1 MLLELG
7 AKDAAPEVLGALQRA
22 RTAELSGALFD
33 TYLKLLDSDAV
44 PTLIGLLDHRL
55 GAVRARAGNALLRAV
70 GDRHFE
76 EIRALARSARAESRT
91 LAVPLLLQSAGEN
104 AFPDLLALLS
114 DASTATATA
123 AANGI
128 ASLPQAATVP
138 ALRDRILKG
147 KLDRSLGYGCLALA
161 FTDERN
167 PVEGL
172 DDLVAKLLDGVASR
186 EPFVSSSAASLL
198 ASIGFRT
205 EATEASSY
213 LESQVVPALVLAA
226 GGQSFF
232 PDFGAVHDVAIRKLT
247 LLSDRT
253 FGSDGPAWV
262 RWWKE
267 SSTSFRANRATFAID
282 ASNISELSIDLSRG
296 DKLFTLRMKG
306 GTAGPGVAE
315 GDDFILEQ
323 PEIDAL
329 CAAHLRPHLFPASTP
344 PGIRQA
350 TTQKSASADSKP
362 WAVLTFRTK
371 GQRKLVGMSEGAQW
385 PQFQQAVAAC
395 EALVG
400 SNRWQRYRNPATA
413 PDREADLSVEREF
426 LSREQDEQARAGR
439 LLKRI
444 LEALP
449 LLPSSRLP
457 EAWSDLASIADL
469 RARMSESQYSQ
480 LLAFL
485 VVGDRAAEGAA
496 QLVPILSTS
505 SNRAIF
511 EKTASALGNLRRAE
525 ARPLLDLAMANFG
538 KEHAL
543 VGLDHP
549 RAPVRAAATAYLART
564 AGAGAAAALL
574 ERLQDSSEEVQLEA
588 AVALGERRE
597 TAAVRLLAQIESNL
611 RTSAGLRRV
620 TLSALGRIGGPD
632 ALPTIWRA
640 TADSDLAI
648 RKAAYGALAGQP
660 DPATGTLVATAW
672 LRALALGDVKPE
684 EIAIIRDALV
694 TSPTDTA
701 REALRRTVT
710 TARPATRRDIALALA
725 DLGCADA
732 VPLLADELKDGT
744 DASIRAALT
753 ALTCVDLFDG
763 SDPAVMYRGWF
774 EKHKNESA
782 ADWFLSACRE
792 RNLGQGLTADRL
804 DLQPQ
809 KESIAGLCDVLV
821 RADDW
826 FLRVRAYRFLR
837 FATSS
842 FFGEVDRF
850 TGPEERKRIAALYTQ
865 KTGR

>member
-1 MLLELG
+1 MLLELA
-7 AKDAAPEVLGALQRA
+7 AKDAAPEILGALQRA
-22 RTAELSGALFD
+22 RSSESAGSLFD
-33 TYLKLLDSDAV
+33 IYMKLLESDAV
-44 PTLIGLLDHRL
+44 PSLIALLEHRL
-55 GAVRARAGNALLRAV
+55 GAIRTRAGNALLRSV
-70 GDRHFE
+70 SDRHFE
-76 EIRALARSARAESRT
+76 EIRTLARSPRSESRT
-91 LAVPLLLQSAGEN
+91 LSVPLLLQSAGER
-104 AFPDLLALLS
+104 ALPELLVLLG

-123 AANGI
+123 AAS
-128 ASLPQAATVP
+128 AVATLPQSATIP
-138 ALRDRILKG
+138 HLRDRILKG
-147 KLDRSLGYGCLALA
+147 KADRLLGYDCLALA
-161 FTDERN
+161 LSDERN

-172 DDLVAKLLDGVASR
+172 DDLVAKLLEAVNSR
-186 EPFVSSSAASLL
+186 EPFVSASAAALL
-198 ASIGFRT
+198 AAIGFRT

-213 LESQVVPALVLAA
+213 LESQVVPALVVAA

-232 PDFGAVHDVAIRKLT
+232 ADFSAVHAIAIRKLT

-267 SSTSFRANRATFAID
+267 SATTFRANRATFAID
-282 ASNISELSIDLSRG
+282 ASNISELSIDLART
-296 DKLFTLRMKG
+296 DRIFTLRMKG
-306 GTAGPGVAE
+306 GTPGPGVAE
-315 GDDFILEQ
+315 GDDFILE
-323 PEIDAL
+323 PAEIKAL
-329 CAAHLRPHLFPASTP
+329 CAAHLRPHLFPATTP

-350 TTQKSASADSKP
+350 TVQKSNAADSRP
-362 WAVLTFRTK
+362 WAILTFRTK
-371 GQRKLVGMSEGAQW
+371 GQRKLVGMHEGAQW

-395 EALVG
+395 EALVA
-400 SNRWQRYRNPATA
+400 SNRWQRYRNPATT
-413 PDREADLSVEREF
+413 PDREADLSAEREF

-457 EAWSDLASIADL
+457 EAWSDLASIPDL
-469 RARMSESQYSQ
+469 RARMTESQYSQ
-480 LLAFL
+480 LLPFL
-485 VVGDRAAEGAA
+485 AVGERATEGAA

-525 ARPLLDLAMANFG
+525 ARPLLDLAMVSFG

-543 VGLDHP
+543 AALDHP
-549 RAPVRAAATAYLART
+549 RAPVRAAATAYLAKT
-564 AGAGAAAALL
+564 AGSGAAAALL

-597 TAAVRLLAQIESNL
+597 AAAVRLLAEIESDL

-620 TLSALGRIGGPD
+620 ALSSLGRIGGPD

-672 LRALALGDVKPE
+672 LRALALGDVKAE
-684 EIAIIRDALV
+684 EIAVIRDALV
-694 TSPTDTA
+694 TSPTETA
-701 REALRRTVT
+701 REALRRTVA

-732 VPLLADELKDGT
+732 VPLLAEELKSGSE
-744 DASIRAALT
+744 ASIRAALT

-782 ADWFLSACRE
+782 AEWFLSACRE
-792 RNLGQGLTADRL
+792 RNLGQGLSADRL
-804 DLQPQ
+804 DLPPQ
-809 KESIAGLCDVLV
+809 KEAIEGLCDVLV

-826 FLRVRAYRFLR
+826 FLRVRAYKLLR
-837 FATSS
+837 FSTPT

-850 TGPEERKRIAALYTQ
+850 TGPEERKRIAALYAQ
-865 KTGR
+865 RTGR